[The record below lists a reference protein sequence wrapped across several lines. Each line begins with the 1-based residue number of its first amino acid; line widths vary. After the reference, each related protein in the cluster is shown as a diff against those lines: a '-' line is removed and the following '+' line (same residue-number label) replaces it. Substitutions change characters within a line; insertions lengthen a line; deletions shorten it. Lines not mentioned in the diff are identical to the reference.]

1 MEPGAMTDIQRA
13 VRFYYLLKT
22 GYASKIVDPCFVIS
36 TFRKPAF
43 NLLRIKEELSTAHL
57 KLSAVA
63 IDNKPYEKFISKYD
77 KPHVFFYLDPPY
89 FGMENYYGKNIFH
102 QDDFRILASMLSKIS
117 GKFIMSINN
126 HKTIHEIFKDFNHR
140 KVNTR
145 YNVSNKSKRVEEL
158 LIMNY

>member
-1 MEPGAMTDIQRA
+1 MTDIQRA

-43 NLLRIKEELSTAHL
+43 NLLRIEEELSAAHL
-57 KLSAVA
+57 RLSAVA
-63 IDNKPYEKFISKYD
+63 IDNKPYEQFILKYD

-102 QDDFRILASMLSKIS
+102 QDDFRILASILSKLS

-126 HKTIHEIFKDFNHR
+126 HKTIHEIFKNFNLK
-140 KVNTR
+140 KVYTR

>member
-1 MEPGAMTDIQRA
+1 M
-13 VRFYYLLKT
+13 V
-22 GYASKIVDPCFVIS
+22 
-36 TFRKPAF
+36 
-43 NLLRIKEELSTAHL
+43 
-57 KLSAVA
+57 
-63 IDNKPYEKFISKYD
+63 IDNKPYAQFISKYD

-117 GKFIMSINN
+117 GKFILSINN
-126 HKTIHEIFKDFNHR
+126 HKTIHEIFKDYNR
-140 KVNTR
+140 KKVHTR